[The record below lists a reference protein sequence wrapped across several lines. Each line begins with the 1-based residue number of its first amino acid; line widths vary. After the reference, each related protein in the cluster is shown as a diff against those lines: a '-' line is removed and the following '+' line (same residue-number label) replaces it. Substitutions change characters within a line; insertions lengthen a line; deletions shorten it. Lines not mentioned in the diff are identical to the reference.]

1 MQEERPGKESNSVEA
16 INASLD
22 HLSKHAQLQTAL
34 LAKISKQMEA
44 QGISRLV
51 QFQSQSLLAIVSGY
65 LVALGISAAL
75 GVWGL
80 NQLSGWG
87 QIAMAILLAGST
99 LFFLD
104 RIFEIYG
111 RVGRIVCYTNQLVE
125 EMLSEE
131 LTKDEMEQLRQ
142 ALKGETTSRKNWPR
156 RLLWR

>member
-1 MQEERPGKESNSVEA
+1 LV
-16 INASLD
+16 
-22 HLSKHAQLQTAL
+22 
-34 LAKISKQMEA
+34 KISKQMEA

-65 LVALGISAAL
+65 LAALGISAVL

-87 QIAMAILLAGST
+87 QIAMAILLAGCT

-111 RVGRIVCYTNQLVE
+111 RFRSIVGYTNQIVE
-125 EMLSEE
+125 EMLSKE
-131 LTKDEMEQLRQ
+131 LTKEELEQLR
-142 ALKGETTSRKNWPR
+142 ETLQGHATPRKNWLSRVLR
-156 RLLWR
+156 R